1 MADTLKRIT
10 SEPAVIIFIV
20 ASLIL
25 FKTTFEKEIG
35 TEIVSIY
42 LTMSVLNVL
51 MYVLKTN
58 GTIHSEIKQISGN
71 SGQSLLYAGG
81 ALVGFTALY
90 SLVNSLLR
98 QSVLPI
104 AVTQQELSQNAFQS
118 TFGGLVKF
126 SSVDF
131 SQLTPIKYYLFG
143 GLIPLT
149 ETITLISLLV
159 FATWIFHVSINDL
172 SNPKLHSIIFMLS
185 VLFMFFHLKVR
196 GVNNNIDLV
205 MTFLFA
211 YISLLLAAY
220 LKEMEAANEF
230 HIGTNAMAL
239 AYGR

>member
-25 FKTTFEKEIG
+25 FKTTFEKEVG

-126 SSVDF
+126 SAVDF
-131 SQLTPIKYYLFG
+131 SQLTPVKYYLFG
-143 GLIPLT
+143 GLIPIA
-149 ETITLISLLV
+149 ETLFIINSMIFLAWV
-159 FATWIFHVSINDL
+159 FDVSINDL
-172 SNPKLHSIIFMLS
+172 KNPRLLSIIAFVSVGFMA
-185 VLFMFFHLKVR
+185 FHFKVR
-196 GVNNNIDLV
+196 GINNN
-205 MTFLFA
+205 
-211 YISLLLAAY
+211 
-220 LKEMEAANEF
+220 
-230 HIGTNAMAL
+230 
-239 AYGR
+239 